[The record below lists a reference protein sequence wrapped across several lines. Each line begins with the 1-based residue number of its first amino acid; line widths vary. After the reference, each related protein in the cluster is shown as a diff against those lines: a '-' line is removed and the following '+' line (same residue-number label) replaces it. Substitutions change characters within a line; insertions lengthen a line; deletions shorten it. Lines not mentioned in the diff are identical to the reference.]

1 MKEDAP
7 KPQINA
13 SKLVIGGG
21 IAGVIF
27 TVGSM
32 LIFLI
37 GIPVLR
43 YIFPAAVVLGCAVA
57 LILRFI
63 RHETPGAP
71 WILST
76 SVREPEDSSKR
87 ENKDNPGH
95 ITKGVLGAPTIL
107 RPAPTRI

>member
-1 MKEDAP
+1 MEENAP
-7 KPQINA
+7 RPQINA
-13 SKLVIGGG
+13 SKMVVGGG

-43 YIFPAAVVLGCAVA
+43 YLFPAAIVLGCAVA
-57 LILRFI
+57 LILRLK

-71 WILST
+71 WILSASEKAT
-76 SVREPEDSSKR
+76 EDSSKR
-87 ENKDNPGH
+87 EREENPGH
-95 ITKGVLGAPTIL
+95 MPKRLFGAPTGL
-107 RPAPTRI
+107 GSAPARS